1 MPAISR
7 MRSILMLP
15 FVILVLAAGLVATDV
30 STASTASAGTRS
42 QQVLNGLSIARH
54 QQGDPYSYGS
64 AGPTRFDCSGLI
76 YFAMRRAGI
85 PVPRSSD
92 AQAAFARP
100 IPRSALRPG
109 DLMFF
114 GGHIG
119 IFVGRKNGHVLMLDA
134 PSSGGRVGVRRPY
147 TNAWSAFTL
156 R

>member
-7 MRSILMLP
+7 MRSVLALP
-15 FVILVLAAGLVATDV
+15 FVLLFLLAGLVATDV
-30 STASTASAGTRS
+30 STASEASAAARS
-42 QQVLNGLSIARH
+42 QQILSGLSIAKR

-92 AQAAFARP
+92 AQAAYARP
-100 IPRSALRPG
+100 IPRSAMRPG
-109 DLMFF
+109 DLLYF

-119 IFVGRKNGHVLMLDA
+119 LFVGRKNGHVLMLDA
-134 PSSGGRVGVRRPY
+134 PSSGGRVSIRRPF
-147 TNAWSAFTL
+147 NNSWSAYTF